1 MPPTGQQQQ
10 WRGRGH
16 CPLAES
22 PEAVPLTLGRRVEGR
37 ERGVGAWRAW
47 KGGGESGL
55 WGGSGEAVGLGVWF
69 KSGDFEARHSYFRRI
84 LEKAIF
90 GTRQKG
96 SSSPKLSHRLLDADC
111 GLRAGPGQT
120 QESTPPAQPVSG
132 TRTEVALWDTGEQ
145 QASHGE
151 ADGVPGAAPGSRG
164 ESRVATPTHPLP
176 VCTPGVCRCRLSP
189 SSQGPDTTPTPVP
202 APGWPLLAQDQTVR
216 MVPSGRK
223 DSAL

>member
-1 MPPTGQQQQ
+1 M
-10 WRGRGH
+10 
-16 CPLAES
+16 
-22 PEAVPLTLGRRVEGR
+22 TLGRRVEGR

-55 WGGSGEAVGLGVWF
+55 CGGSREAVGLGVWF

-164 ESRVATPTHPLP
+164 ESRVATSTHPLP
-176 VCTPGVCRCRLSP
+176 VCTPVFTGAASPRHPRGLTRRRRPSQLQGGPCSLRIRLYTWFLRRERTQP
-189 SSQGPDTTPTPVP
+189 CDG
-202 APGWPLLAQDQTVR
+202 
-216 MVPSGRK
+216 SGRRIRQPVWSK
-223 DSAL
+223 EP